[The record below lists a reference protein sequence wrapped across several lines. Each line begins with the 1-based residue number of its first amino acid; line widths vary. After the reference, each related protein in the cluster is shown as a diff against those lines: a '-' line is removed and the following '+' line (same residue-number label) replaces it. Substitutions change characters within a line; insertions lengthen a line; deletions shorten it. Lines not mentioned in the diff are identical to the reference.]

1 MSVTIPVS
9 IGELFD
15 KITILEIKMSHISAS
30 KKKLHVIQELNLL
43 RSHGSKFSVKPDSLK
58 ALKKVNETLWDA
70 EDKIR
75 EKEKE
80 GHFGDGFVELARSI
94 YRLNDQRA
102 RIKLDINTSLNSKI
116 IEVKSYV

>member
-15 KITILEIKMSHISAS
+15 KITILEIKLHNLTSS
-30 KKKLHVIQELNLL
+30 KKKLHVMQELNLL
-43 RSHGSKFSVKPDSLK
+43 NSQASNFELKSESRK
-58 ALKKVNETLWDA
+58 ALKSVNQALWDA

-75 EKEKE
+75 QKEKDASFDSE
-80 GHFGDGFVELARSI
+80 FIEIARSI
-94 YRLNDQRA
+94 YKLNDSRA
-102 RIKLDINTSLNSKI
+102 QIKLDINTHLHSKI